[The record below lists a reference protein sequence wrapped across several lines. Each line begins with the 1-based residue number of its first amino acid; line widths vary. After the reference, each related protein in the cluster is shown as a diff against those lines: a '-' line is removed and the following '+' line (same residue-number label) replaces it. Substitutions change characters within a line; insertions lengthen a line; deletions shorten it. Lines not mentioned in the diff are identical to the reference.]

1 MGGTMVNRVL
11 LWATNN
17 PRVQRQM
24 TENQLARRVS
34 HRFVAGERLDEALE
48 VATELNAEGIGAILD
63 MLGEGVT
70 DLAGA
75 THAVEQYE
83 EATDAIA
90 ERRLDATIS
99 IKLSQLGQT
108 VDRDTCVA
116 NLNEILD
123 HAQSVGVRVEIDM
136 EESGLVSDTLSLFRE
151 AVTKHPETR
160 LAIQVALRR
169 TPLDLEAMASLK
181 PRIRLVKGAYAE
193 PLELA
198 QQGKNEIK
206 AQYKYLTDWLFQYGT
221 DPAFGTHDGELVDY
235 ARQAAVKA
243 GKGPKDFEI
252 QVLYGIRRDLQ
263 HELTAAGYRVRVY
276 IPFGEAWYPYL
287 TRRMAERP
295 ANMFFFLRAVV
306 GR

>member
-1 MGGTMVNRVL
+1 MVNRVL

-17 PRVQRQM
+17 SRVQRQM
-24 TENQLARRVS
+24 TENQMARRVS

-48 VATELNAEGIGAILD
+48 VATNLNSEGIGAILD
-63 MLGEGVT
+63 LLGEGVT

-108 VDRDTCVA
+108 VDRDACVA

-221 DPAFGTHDGELVDY
+221 DPAFGTHDGELIDY
-235 ARQAAVKA
+235 AKQAAIKS

-252 QVLYGIRRDLQ
+252 QILYGIRRDLQ
-263 HELTAAGYRVRVY
+263 HELTEAGYRVRVY

-295 ANMFFFLRAVV
+295 ANMFFFLRAVI

>member
-1 MGGTMVNRVL
+1 MVNRVL

-17 PRVQRQM
+17 PRLQHQM
-24 TENQLARRVS
+24 TENPIARRVS

-48 VATELNAEGIGAILD
+48 AASTLNAEGIGAILD
-63 MLGEGVT
+63 LLGEGVT

-90 ERRLDATIS
+90 ERGLDSTIS

-108 VDRDTCVA
+108 VDRSACVA

-123 HAQSVGVRVEIDM
+123 HAQSVGVRVEVDM
-136 EESGLVSDTLSLFRE
+136 EDSSLVPDTLSLFRE

-160 LAIQVALRR
+160 LAIQAALRR

-193 PLELA
+193 PMELA
-198 QQGKNEIK
+198 QRGKDEIK
-206 AQYKYLTDWLFQYGT
+206 AQYKFLTDWLLQYGA

-235 ARQAAVKA
+235 ARKAADKA
-243 GKGPKDFEI
+243 GKSPKDFEI

-263 HELTAAGYRVRVY
+263 QQLTAAGYRVRVY

-295 ANMFFFLRAVV
+295 SNLLFFLRAVI

>member
-1 MGGTMVNRVL
+1 MVNRVL

-17 PRVQRQM
+17 PRVQHQM
-24 TENQLARRVS
+24 TENPIARRVS

-48 VATELNAEGIGAILD
+48 AATMLNAEGIGAILD
-63 MLGEGVT
+63 LLGEGVT

-90 ERRLDATIS
+90 QRGLDSTIS

-108 VDRDTCVA
+108 VDRDACVA

-123 HAQSVGVRVEIDM
+123 HAQSVGVRVEVDM
-136 EESGLVSDTLSLFRE
+136 EDSSLVPDTLSLFRE
-151 AVTKHPETR
+151 AVIKHPETR
-160 LAIQVALRR
+160 LAIQAALRR

-193 PLELA
+193 PMELA
-198 QQGKNEIK
+198 QRGKDEIR

-221 DPAFGTHDGELVDY
+221 DPAFGTHDGELIDY
-235 ARQAAVKA
+235 ARQAAIKA
-243 GKGPKDFEI
+243 GKSPKDFEI

-263 HELTAAGYRVRVY
+263 LKLTAAGYRVRVY

-295 ANMFFFLRAVV
+295 SNLFFFLRAVI

>member
-48 VATELNAEGIGAILD
+48 VATNLNSEGIGAILD
-63 MLGEGVT
+63 LLGEGVI

-90 ERRLDATIS
+90 ERQLDATIS

-108 VDRDTCVA
+108 VNRDACVT
-116 NLNEILD
+116 NLNDILD
-123 HAQSVGVRVEIDM
+123 HAKNVGVRVEIDM

-160 LAIQVALRR
+160 LAIQAALRR

-198 QQGKNEIK
+198 QQGKDEIK

-221 DPAFGTHDGELVDY
+221 DPAFGTHDGELIDY

-252 QVLYGIRRDLQ
+252 QVLYGIRRDAQ

>member
-1 MGGTMVNRVL
+1 MGGTMVNRAL

-17 PRVQRQM
+17 PRLQRQM
-24 TENQLARRVS
+24 TENPIARRVS

-48 VATELNAEGIGAILD
+48 VATQLNSEGIGAILD
-63 MLGEGVT
+63 LLGEGVT

-75 THAVEQYE
+75 THAVELYE

-90 ERRLDATIS
+90 ERGLDATIS

-108 VDRDTCVA
+108 VDRGACVA

-123 HAQSVGVRVEIDM
+123 HAQTAGVSVEIDM
-136 EESGLVSDTLSLFRE
+136 EESGLVADTLSLFRE

-160 LAIQVALRR
+160 LAIQAALRR
-169 TPLDLEAMASLK
+169 TPLDLEATASLK

-193 PLELA
+193 PVSIA
-198 QQGKNEIK
+198 QQGKDEIK
-206 AQYKYLTDWLFQYGT
+206 AQYKFLTDWLFRSGT
-221 DPAFGTHDGELVDY
+221 DPAFGTHDSELIEY
-235 ARQAAVKA
+235 AQEAAVKA

-263 HELTAAGYRVRVY
+263 HQLTEAGYRVRVY
-276 IPFGEAWYPYL
+276 IPFGSAWYPYL

-295 ANMFFFLRAVV
+295 SNLLFFLRAVV
-306 GR
+306 SR

>member
-17 PRVQRQM
+17 PRVQHQM
-24 TENQLARRVS
+24 TENPIARRVS

-48 VATELNAEGIGAILD
+48 AATMLNAAGIGAILD
-63 MLGEGVT
+63 LLGEGVT

-90 ERRLDATIS
+90 QRGLDSTIS

-108 VDRDTCVA
+108 VDRDACVA

-123 HAQSVGVRVEIDM
+123 HAQSVGVRVEVDM
-136 EESGLVSDTLSLFRE
+136 EDSSLVPDTLSLFRE
-151 AVTKHPETR
+151 AVIKHPETR
-160 LAIQVALRR
+160 LAIQAALRR

-193 PLELA
+193 PMELA
-198 QQGKNEIK
+198 QRGKDEIR

-221 DPAFGTHDGELVDY
+221 DPAFGTHDGELIDY
-235 ARQAAVKA
+235 ARQAAIKA
-243 GKGPKDFEI
+243 GKSPKDFEI

-263 HELTAAGYRVRVY
+263 LKLTAAGYRVRVY

-295 ANMFFFLRAVV
+295 SNLFFFLRAVI

>member
-24 TENQLARRVS
+24 MENPMARRVS

-48 VATELNAEGIGAILD
+48 VATQLNAEGIGAILD

-198 QQGKNEIK
+198 QQGRNEIK
-206 AQYKYLTDWLFQYGT
+206 AQYKYLTDWLFQNGT
-221 DPAFGTHDGELVDY
+221 DPAFGTHDGELIDY
-235 ARQAAVKA
+235 AKQAAIKA
-243 GKGPKDFEI
+243 GKGPQDFEI

>member
-1 MGGTMVNRVL
+1 M
-11 LWATNN
+11 
-17 PRVQRQM
+17 
-24 TENQLARRVS
+24 ARRVS

-48 VATELNAEGIGAILD
+48 VATKLNSEGIGAILD
-63 MLGEGVT
+63 LLGEGVT

-75 THAVEQYE
+75 THAVQQYE

-90 ERRLDATIS
+90 ARGLDATIS

-108 VDRDTCVA
+108 VDRSACVA

-151 AVTKHPETR
+151 TVTKHPETR
-160 LAIQVALRR
+160 LAIQAALRR
-169 TPLDLEAMASLK
+169 TPLDLEATASLK

-193 PLELA
+193 PVEVA
-198 QQGKNEIK
+198 QQGKDEIR
-206 AQYKYLTDWLFQYGT
+206 AQYKFLTDWLFQYGT
-221 DPAFGTHDGELVDY
+221 DPAFGSHDTELIDY
-235 ARQAAVKA
+235 ARQAAGRV
-243 GKGPKDFEI
+243 GKGPTEFEI
-252 QVLYGIRRDLQ
+252 QFLYGIRRDLQ
-263 HELTAAGYRVRVY
+263 QELANAGYRVRVY
-276 IPFGEAWYPYL
+276 IPFGSAWYPYL

-295 ANMFFFLRAVV
+295 SNLLFFLRALI

>member
-11 LWATNN
+11 LWATSN
-17 PRVQRQM
+17 PRLQRQM
-24 TENQLARRVS
+24 IENPLARRVS

-48 VATELNAEGIGAILD
+48 VTSKLNSEGIGGILD
-63 MLGEGVT
+63 LLGEGVT

-83 EATDAIA
+83 EATAAIA
-90 ERRLDATIS
+90 ERGLDATIS

-108 VDRDTCVA
+108 VDRNACVA

-123 HAQSVGVRVEIDM
+123 HAQNAGVRVEIDM

-151 AVTKHPETR
+151 TVTKHPDTR
-160 LAIQVALRR
+160 LAIQAALRR

-181 PRIRLVKGAYAE
+181 PRVRLVKGAYAE
-193 PLELA
+193 PVELA
-198 QQGKNEIK
+198 LQGKEEIR
-206 AQYKYLTDWLFQYGT
+206 AQYKFLTDWLFQYGS
-221 DPAFGTHDGELVDY
+221 DPAFGTHDSELVNY
-235 ARQAAVKA
+235 AREAAAKA
-243 GKGPKDFEI
+243 GKSPKDFEI

-263 HELTAAGYRVRVY
+263 HELTNAGYRVRVY

-295 ANMFFFLRAVV
+295 ANMFFFLRALI

>member
-1 MGGTMVNRVL
+1 MVNRVL

-17 PRVQRQM
+17 PRVQHQM
-24 TENQLARRVS
+24 TENQFARRVS

-48 VATELNAEGIGAILD
+48 VATSLNSEGIGAILD

-83 EATDAIA
+83 EAIAAIA
-90 ERRLDATIS
+90 ERSLDATIS

-108 VDRDTCVA
+108 VDRDACVA

-123 HAQSVGVRVEIDM
+123 LAQNAGVRVEIDM
-136 EESGLVSDTLSLFRE
+136 EESGLVSDTLNLFRE

-160 LAIQVALRR
+160 LAIQAALRR

-206 AQYKYLTDWLFQYGT
+206 AQYKYLTDWLFQYGA
-221 DPAFGTHDGELVDY
+221 DPAFGTHDGELIDY
-235 ARQAAVKA
+235 AKQAAVKA
-243 GKGPKDFEI
+243 GKGPQDFEI

>member
-1 MGGTMVNRVL
+1 MGGTMVNRAL

-17 PRVQRQM
+17 PRLQHQM
-24 TENQLARRVS
+24 TENRIARRVS

-48 VATELNAEGIGAILD
+48 VATQLNSEGIGAILD
-63 MLGEGVT
+63 LLGEGVT

-75 THAVEQYE
+75 THAIEQYE

-90 ERRLDATIS
+90 ERGLDATIS

-108 VDRDTCVA
+108 VDRSACVA

-136 EESGLVSDTLSLFRE
+136 EESGLVADTLSLFRE
-151 AVTKHPETR
+151 AVIKHPETR
-160 LAIQVALRR
+160 LAIQAALRR

-193 PLELA
+193 PVELA
-198 QQGKNEIK
+198 QQGKDEIK

-221 DPAFGTHDGELVDY
+221 DPAFGTHDGELVEY
-235 ARQAAVKA
+235 AKQAAVKA

-263 HELTAAGYRVRVY
+263 HELTKAGYRVHVY

-295 ANMFFFLRAVV
+295 RNLFFFLRAVV

>member
-11 LWATNN
+11 LWATSN
-17 PRVQRQM
+17 PRLQHQM
-24 TENQLARRVS
+24 TENPIARRVS

-48 VATELNAEGIGAILD
+48 VATQLNSEGIGAILD
-63 MLGEGVT
+63 LLGEGVT

-75 THAVEQYE
+75 SHAVDQYE

-90 ERRLDATIS
+90 ERGLDATIS

-108 VDRDTCVA
+108 VDRSACVT

-123 HAQSVGVRVEIDM
+123 HAQSAGIRVEVDM

-151 AVTKHPETR
+151 AVAKHPETR
-160 LAIQVALRR
+160 LAIQAALRR

-198 QQGKNEIK
+198 QQGKSEIK
-206 AQYKYLTDWLFQYGT
+206 AQYKYLTDWLFRNGT
-221 DPAFGTHDGELVDY
+221 DPAFGSHDSELIEY
-235 ARQAAVKA
+235 AKEAAIKA
-243 GKGPKDFEI
+243 GKGPKDFEV
-252 QVLYGIRRDLQ
+252 QLLYGIRRDLQ

-276 IPFGEAWYPYL
+276 IPFGSAWYPYL

-295 ANMFFFLRAVV
+295 SNMFFFLRAVV

>member
-1 MGGTMVNRVL
+1 MVNRVL

-17 PRVQRQM
+17 PRVQHQM
-24 TENQLARRVS
+24 TENPRARRVS

-48 VATELNAEGIGAILD
+48 VATNLNSEGIGAILD
-63 MLGEGVT
+63 LLGEGVT

-83 EATDAIA
+83 EAIDAIS
-90 ERRLDATIS
+90 ERGLDATIS

-108 VDRDTCVA
+108 VDRDACVA

-123 HAQSVGVRVEIDM
+123 HAQSAGVRVEVDM
-136 EESGLVSDTLSLFRE
+136 EDSGLVPGTLSLFRE
-151 AVTKHPETR
+151 AVAKHPETR
-160 LAIQVALRR
+160 LAVQVALRR

-193 PLELA
+193 PIELA
-198 QQGKNEIK
+198 QQGKKEIS
-206 AQYKYLTDWLFQYGT
+206 AQYKYLTDWLFRYGT
-221 DPAFGTHDGELVDY
+221 DPAFGTHDSELIEY
-235 ARQAAVKA
+235 AKEAAVRA
-243 GKGPKDFEI
+243 GKGPKDFEV

-263 HELTAAGYRVRVY
+263 HQLVQAGYRVRVY

-295 ANMFFFLRAVV
+295 ANMLFFLRAVV

>member
-1 MGGTMVNRVL
+1 MVNRVL

-24 TENQLARRVS
+24 TENQMARRVS

-48 VATELNAEGIGAILD
+48 VATNLNSEGIGAILD

-83 EATDAIA
+83 EATAAIA
-90 ERRLDATIS
+90 ERSLDATIS

-108 VDRDTCVA
+108 VDRDACVA

-123 HAQSVGVRVEIDM
+123 LAQNAGVRVEIDM
-136 EESGLVSDTLSLFRE
+136 EESGLVGDTLSLFRE

-160 LAIQVALRR
+160 LAIQAALRR

-206 AQYKYLTDWLFQYGT
+206 AQYKYLTDWLFQYGS
-221 DPAFGTHDGELVDY
+221 DPAFGTHDGELIDY

-243 GKGPKDFEI
+243 GKSPKDFEI

-263 HELTAAGYRVRVY
+263 HELTEAGYRVRVY

-295 ANMFFFLRAVV
+295 ANMFFFLRAVI